1 MKTIDQIKADRRDD
15 LIGVTG
21 GQAAQIKHYYD
32 AALYAIANYS
42 EQKMRDELEKLR
54 VKKRNYDSARL
65 SIIEQG
71 LNEKDRNSRINE
83 LKKHYNLTGI
93 QTQIKM
99 LEYVLK
105 D

>member
-1 MKTIDQIKADRRDD
+1 MRDD
-15 LIGVTG
+15 
-21 GQAAQIKHYYD
+21 
-32 AALYAIANYS
+32 
-42 EQKMRDELEKLR
+42 LEKLR
-54 VKKRNYDSARL
+54 VKKRNYDAARL

-71 LNEKDRNSRINE
+71 LNEKDRNSRVNE

>member
-1 MKTIDQIKADRRDD
+1 MKTINQIKADRRAD
-15 LIGVTG
+15 LLGVTG

-42 EQKMRDELEKLR
+42 EQKMRDDLEKLR
-54 VKKRNYDSARL
+54 VKKRNYDAARL

-71 LNEKDRNSRINE
+71 LNEKDRNSRVNE

-99 LEYVLK
+99 FEYVLK